1 MKIASIAKLLVLLP
15 MLAIATGCATVTRG
29 STDTLVVNS
38 TPSGADVKI
47 YRTNAGFTAKEIKDN
62 TIADPKNPG
71 AGPII
76 GTTPGS
82 FKLARKGE
90 YRVELSKQGY
100 KTVEAD
106 VGNRV
111 AGAGTAGMAG
121 NLLVGGLVGVIVDSR
136 TGATKNLTPNPLEV
150 TLEEGEGT
158 VALSL
163 KEDESTTG
171 KVVND
176 ATETIDEASTAVEG
190 KVEEAIEDANAP
202 APSEKQ

>member
-1 MKIASIAKLLVLLP
+1 MKSLSIAKLILLLP

-29 STDTLVVNS
+29 SSDTLVINS

-71 AGPII
+71 AGPIL

-100 KTVEAD
+100 KTVEAS
-106 VGNRV
+106 VSNRV
-111 AGAGTAGMAG
+111 SGAGTAGMAG
-121 NLLVGGLVGVIVDSR
+121 NVLAGGIIGIIVDSR
-136 TGATKNLTPNPLEV
+136 TGASKNLTPNPLNVNLEQGDGV
-150 TLEEGEGT
+150 VKLSLEEE
-158 VALSL
+158 
-163 KEDESTTG
+163 ESATG
-171 KVVND
+171 KVIDD

-190 KVEEAIEDANAP
+190 KVEEAIEDVNAP
-202 APSEKQ
+202 APSEN